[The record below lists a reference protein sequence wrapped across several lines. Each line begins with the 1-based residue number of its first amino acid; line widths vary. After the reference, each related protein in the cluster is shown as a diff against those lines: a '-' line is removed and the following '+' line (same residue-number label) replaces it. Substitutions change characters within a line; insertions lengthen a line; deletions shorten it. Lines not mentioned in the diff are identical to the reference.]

1 MSDYQIDGGMIGRL
15 ARRRWRVLLVLALV
29 GGLSGFGAAALLS
42 PGYASNS
49 KVLLLGERPKDAVL
63 GEVQIATSRTV
74 LDRTADELGNG
85 LTGRDLEPRISA
97 SVLDGNVLQ
106 IVGTGPTPEAAQRL
120 TDVAAGEYI
129 KFSSQIV
136 NDTAAA
142 VTEAAQRTSDDR
154 QRRLDEAN
162 KRATDLAAAPAV
174 NLPGPDG
181 DRARSDLQQAQASAA
196 DLSQEIEAAA
206 RRDQQVDL
214 TDSLTGA
221 NLRVIE
227 PALTPIGPASP
238 TVVQLVAGGALLLP
252 LLGVF
257 GQLIALRADPRVHR
271 RSELAAILGAPV
283 LADVTVPA
291 LRPTGRLAAL
301 RDDRRWVTAESPP
314 VEDEAGRAVRYRRI
328 LTRLQVGDRPQ
339 RLLALLGP
347 ADPHARAALV
357 DLARVSAADGR
368 HVSVRT
374 RNNDLADAV
383 REAAAEAGTAGRLS
397 TEEPGDASE
406 AAADLLLTVEVLALA
421 RPAVPEGSPA
431 EPVVLITT
439 IGSGTPAQLNDV
451 AGACVEAG
459 RPLAGA
465 LLVVPSH
472 ERPRLAEKADTPTE
486 AETSVVTVT
495 SG

>member
-1 MSDYQIDGGMIGRL
+1 
-15 ARRRWRVLLVLALV
+15 
-29 GGLSGFGAAALLS
+29 
-42 PGYASNS
+42 
-49 KVLLLGERPKDAVL
+49 
-63 GEVQIATSRTV
+63 
-74 LDRTADELGNG
+74 
-85 LTGRDLEPRISA
+85 LEPRISA
-97 SVLDGNVLQ
+97 SILDGNVLQ
-106 IVGTGPTPEAAQRL
+106 IVGTGPTPESAQRL

-142 VTEAAQRTSDDR
+142 ITGAAQRTSEDR

-174 NLPGPDG
+174 NQPGPDG
-181 DRARSDLQQAQASAA
+181 DRARGDLQQAQAAAA
-196 DLSQEIEAAA
+196 DLSQEIEAAT

-227 PALTPIGPASP
+227 PALMPVGPASP
-238 TVVQLVAGGALLLP
+238 TVVQLIAGGALLLP

-257 GQLIALRADPRVHR
+257 GQLIALRADPRVR
-271 RSELAAILGAPV
+271 RRPELAAILGSPV
-283 LADVTVPA
+283 LGDLTVPA
-291 LRPTGRLAAL
+291 LRPPGRLAGF
-301 RDDRRWVTAESPP
+301 RDDRRWVTAECPLL
-314 VEDEAGRAVRYRRI
+314 EDEAGRAVRYRRI
-328 LTRLQVGDRPQ
+328 LTRLRTGGPPQ
-339 RLLALLGP
+339 RLLALLRP
-347 ADPHARAALV
+347 ADPHARAALI

-368 HVSVRT
+368 SVLVRT
-374 RNNDLADAV
+374 GDNDLADAV
-383 REAAAEAGTAGRLS
+383 REATADAGTAGRLS
-397 TEEPGDASE
+397 TEEPSDASD
-406 AAADLLLTVEVLALA
+406 AADLLLTVEILAPV
-421 RPAVPEGSPA
+421 RPAVPEGPPT

-439 IGSGTPAQLNDV
+439 IGTGTPAQLNDV

-472 ERPRLAEKADTPTE
+472 DRGRQAEKADSRADADTAVE
-486 AETSVVTVT
+486 AETSAVTVT